1 MAHDRTGWRLLGVG
15 AGLRSQG
22 HGIPVLALG
31 EEAQKCEPPER
42 LFLLQKIRLVKW
54 KAEGVSAEPR
64 RSGGCDSNNE
74 TMGGWHR
81 GFIWLVETPRGGG
94 QRE

>member
-1 MAHDRTGWRLLGVG
+1 MGVG

-22 HGIPVLALG
+22 HGSPVLAHG

-64 RSGGCDSNNE
+64 RSGRQEGVSAEPRRSEGCDSNNE

-81 GFIWLVETPRGGG
+81 GFIGLVETPRGGG
-94 QRE
+94 